1 MNALKLT
8 ASALSIAVAAGLASP
23 AFAAD
28 VTEKPNAAKIQKSTG
43 AQTPAADAAKA
54 GADGQGSIDGV
65 RASIEEAQ
73 AAIEADDLD
82 KAEKAVA
89 DAKQKAEKSG
99 VAASSASAQGGDAKA
114 FSAEIDRAQKALS
127 EDDAETASAA
137 LTAANEALGEASS
150 DSGAGTN
157 AGTMA
162 KGQMDDKAQQGG
174 AATGAAAGTM
184 AKGAMDD
191 KAHQGE
197 KAAGGGSA
205 TTAKGAM
212 DDKARQGEKAAGASD
227 QATAP
232 SLADKNSA
240 AAGAGSAS
248 QTVQSGAAQNPP
260 SDDGILVSDLL
271 GKDVQNSSGESV
283 GELEDVVYDNEKL
296 THFVISVGGFLGI
309 GDKDVALPAS
319 DIQLTGGQVTL
330 RGQMTEDM
338 LKEMPAYE
346 PNKFT
351 PSERESRVPTSG
363 Y

>member
-28 VTEKPNAAKIQKSTG
+28 GTEKPNAAKIQKSTG

-137 LTAANEALGEASS
+137 LTAADEALGEASS
-150 DSGAGTN
+150 DSDAGTN

-162 KGQMDDKAQQGG
+162 KGAMDDKAQQGG
-174 AATGAAAGTM
+174 AATGAAAG
-184 AKGAMDD
+184 A
-191 KAHQGE
+191 
-197 KAAGGGSA
+197 
-205 TTAKGAM
+205 TAKGAM
-212 DDKARQGEKAAGASD
+212 DDKAWQSEKAAGASD

-260 SDDGILVSDLL
+260 SDDGVLVSDLL

-283 GELEDVVYDNEKL
+283 GELEDVVYDNQKL

-319 DIQLTGGQVTL
+319 DVQLTDGQVTL

-346 PNKFT
+346 PEKFT
-351 PSERESRVPTSG
+351 PSERESRVPTTA